1 MADATPEQQP
11 GHADLHP
18 AAEAVRQG
26 GSDSAPAEGR
36 IALAEDVIRG
46 GLVGAR
52 HLRRMPAPVGAQLLG
67 QSLVALQVRLRGLRS
82 SMKTP
87 SYSRKSLIERSM

>member
-1 MADATPEQQP
+1 MQICTQRLKLCGKGGATAHQRRA
-11 GHADLHP
+11 HC
-18 AAEAVRQG
+18 
-26 GSDSAPAEGR
+26 
-36 IALAEDVIRG
+36 